1 MSDLSQQL
9 RNLYSGAM
17 GQLEQA
23 LNGRDGVSGPLF
35 ISAPDGYPET
45 ALRFMIV
52 GQQGRGWPDVS
63 KGLDSLLNKY
73 RGFDLGRKYART
85 PFWQASHKLDS
96 ALNPAGPARSFLW
109 SNLVKVSQ
117 HGERPQKT
125 SRTRSRSSDFSR
137 RRLL

>member
-45 ALRFMIV
+45 AVRLMIV
-52 GQQGRGWPDVS
+52 GQQG
-63 KGLDSLLNKY
+63 L
-73 RGFDLGRKYART
+73 
-85 PFWQASHKLDS
+85 AS
-96 ALNPAGPARSFLW
+96 P
-109 SNLVKVSQ
+109 
-117 HGERPQKT
+117 
-125 SRTRSRSSDFSR
+125 
-137 RRLL
+137 